1 MTKREI
7 EKALK
12 EIVQRSKVELGEL
25 QRIFWKVLV
34 DHEKRQGWDAPNRNE
49 HWSDDQLRAILS
61 DAPTQENCVKHAKAF
76 GRGYG
81 SIEQIYRWA
90 ATDAKTIK
98 SKGRDNDA
106 FTQQVKRIAK
116 NLGWRA

>member
-1 MTKREI
+1 MTNRDI

-12 EIVQRSKVELGEL
+12 VIVENSGAEIGDLH
-25 QRIFWKVLV
+25 RIFWKVLV
-34 DHEKRQGWDAPNRNE
+34 DYEKGIGWDAPNKNE
-49 HWSDDQLRAILS
+49 HWPDDQLRVILS

-98 SKGRDNDA
+98 AKGRDKDT

-116 NLGWRA
+116 ELGWRA